1 MDCLKSAGG
10 LEGVLGVANAVVPAS
25 SVAITADTNADERTV
40 VNAVADDMV
49 LPFSRFSH
57 ALYMGTDLSRI

>member
-49 LPFSRFSH
+49 
-57 ALYMGTDLSRI
+57 